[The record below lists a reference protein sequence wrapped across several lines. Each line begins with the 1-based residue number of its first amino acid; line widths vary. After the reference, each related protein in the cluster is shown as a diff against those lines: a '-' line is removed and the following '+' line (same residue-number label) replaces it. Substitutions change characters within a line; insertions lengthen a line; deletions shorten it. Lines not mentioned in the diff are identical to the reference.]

1 MKLRFSKNILISA
14 ICVLLTACTSF
25 ERDNR
30 RAEIYTRLG
39 YEYLNNGKYPEALQ
53 NFLEAESLDD
63 SASSIQNG
71 LAMTYFAREKYD
83 LATTHINKAIQLD
96 SKNID
101 AHNNK
106 GRILIALGKYDEA
119 EKSLETALKDLTYTE
134 LEKPLTNMGLLLMR
148 RNQPEQAKTYFMK
161 AIQANRNFC
170 PAYKEYGNALI
181 KIKNYEVAGPL
192 FDKAIKVC
200 QNSPEEV
207 HYLSALSYYQLGKK
221 DFAVARLREVIKL
234 YPESEYAEKSKSL
247 LKAVGYTGDQFKE
260 QDQK

>member
-1 MKLRFSKNILISA
+1 MTCA
-14 ICVLLTACTSF
+14 LLVSCTSF
-25 ERDNR
+25 ERENR

-53 NFLEAESLDD
+53 NFLEAEKLDD
-63 SASSIQNG
+63 TASSIQNG
-71 LAMTYFAREKYD
+71 LAMTYYAREKYD
-83 LATTHINKAIQLD
+83 LATKHINQALKLD
-96 SKNID
+96 PKNID

-106 GRILIALGKYDEA
+106 GRILIALGQYIDA
-119 EKSLETALKDLTYTE
+119 ERSLEIALKDLTYTE
-134 LEKPLTNMGLLLMR
+134 IEKPLTNMGLLLMR
-148 RNQPEQAKTYFMK
+148 KNQPNEAKTYFMK

-181 KIKNYEVAGPL
+181 KIKNYEMAGSL

-200 QNSPEEV
+200 QNSPEEA

-247 LKAVGYTGDQFKE
+247 LKAVGHTDLKDNSKE